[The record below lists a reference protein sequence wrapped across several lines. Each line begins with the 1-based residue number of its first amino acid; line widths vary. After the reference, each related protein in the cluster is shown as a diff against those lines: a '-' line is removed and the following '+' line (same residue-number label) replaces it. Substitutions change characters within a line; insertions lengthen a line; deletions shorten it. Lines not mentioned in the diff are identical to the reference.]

1 MIIGLVPVA
10 TNRDDPQVHRVGRG
24 RLYTPLLEQSTER
37 RGGPGTAHHR
47 TATAGGELSHAQ
59 ARAPPGSAFS
69 ALRTRRGPPVPEP
82 RPSPLGRRPR
92 GVSAPTSCSQDG
104 AVVSQRNSRSS
115 RGVCFS
121 VHTFLSL
128 SKQHPLTHQGPKKV
142 HLGPARSNMMR
153 RDNP

>member
-92 GVSAPTSCSQDG
+92 GLSAPTSCSQDG
-104 AVVSQRNSRSS
+104 RCRQPEK
-115 RGVCFS
+115 
-121 VHTFLSL
+121 LP
-128 SKQHPLTHQGPKKV
+128 KLT
-142 HLGPARSNMMR
+142 R
-153 RDNP
+153 RVLFCTYFFVFV